1 MPLRLEN
8 YTIGDAVVWTATSI
22 GELMRA
28 LLTGSEGFIGSHL
41 AEQLV
46 RSGREVRALVQYNS
60 TGSIGWLSDLDKQV
74 LSSIEI
80 VHGDVRDPEH
90 TRALALGCDEIFHLA
105 ALIAIPYSYVAP
117 RSYFETNA
125 MGTLNVLEAA
135 KQSGASRVLVTST
148 SEVYGTAQ
156 YAPIDEKHPLQGQS
170 PYSASKISA
179 DKIAESYHRCF
190 DLPVVTVRPFNTFG
204 PRQSQRALIPSVIS
218 QMLKLPE
225 KKLIL
230 GDLTPT
236 RDFNYVGDV
245 AKGFQLIAESDDAVG
260 EVINLA
266 TGVEWS
272 VLQVA
277 AEVAGLLGIEWSEEM
292 LEQSA
297 ERMRPA
303 KSEVF
308 RLIGSSDKAQKIA
321 NWQPETDFRAG
332 LEKTVAWFKKN
343 QALLNEEKNG
353 VIL

>member
-1 MPLRLEN
+1 
-8 YTIGDAVVWTATSI
+8 
-22 GELMRA
+22 MRA

-60 TGSIGWLSDLDKQV
+60 TSNIGWLSDLDKDV
-74 LSSIEI
+74 LGAIEVI
-80 VHGDVRDPEH
+80 HGDVRDPEH

-105 ALIAIPYSYVAP
+105 ALIAIPYSYLAP

-125 MGTLNVLEAA
+125 MGTLNILEAA
-135 KQSGASRVLVTST
+135 KASGASRVLVTST

-179 DKIAESYHRCF
+179 DKIAESYHRSF

-218 QMLKLPE
+218 QMLKFPE
-225 KKLIL
+225 KKLVL

-245 AKGFQLIAESDDAVG
+245 AKGFQQIAESKDAVG

-266 TGVEWS
+266 TGIEWS

-277 AEVAGLLGIEWSEEM
+277 EEVARLLGIEWSEQL
-292 LEQSA
+292 LEQST

-308 RLIGSSDKAQKIA
+308 RLIGSSEKAQRIA
-321 NWQPETDFRAG
+321 NWTPETDFLSG
-332 LEKTVAWFKKN
+332 LEKTVEWFKKN
-343 QALLNEEKNG
+343 QNLLSEEKNG

>member
-1 MPLRLEN
+1 
-8 YTIGDAVVWTATSI
+8 
-22 GELMRA
+22 
-28 LLTGSEGFIGSHL
+28 
-41 AEQLV
+41 
-46 RSGREVRALVQYNS
+46 
-60 TGSIGWLSDLDKQV
+60 
-74 LSSIEI
+74 
-80 VHGDVRDPEH
+80 
-90 TRALALGCDEIFHLA
+90 
-105 ALIAIPYSYVAP
+105 
-117 RSYFETNA
+117 
-125 MGTLNVLEAA
+125 MGTLNILEAA
-135 KQSGASRVLVTST
+135 KLSGSSRVLVTST

-179 DKIAESYHRCF
+179 DKIAEAYHRSF

-218 QMLKLPE
+218 QMLKFPE
-225 KKLIL
+225 KKLVL

-245 AKGFQLIAESDDAVG
+245 AKGFQQIAESKDAVG

-266 TGVEWS
+266 TGIEWS

-277 AEVAGLLGIEWSEEM
+277 EEVASLLGIEWSEQL
-292 LEQSA
+292 LEQST

-308 RLIGSSDKAQKIA
+308 RLIGSSEKAQKIA
-321 NWQPETDFRAG
+321 NWAPETDFLSG
-332 LEKTVAWFKKN
+332 LEKTVEWFKKN
-343 QALLNEEKNG
+343 QNLLSEEKNG